1 MFALTIFFDKNTN
14 IFLSTDAD
22 LKVLKQK
29 KKDGQ
34 GKNTLAFMSF
44 SLKKVF

>member
-29 KKDGQ
+29 KKMARE
-34 GKNTLAFMSF
+34 KIL
-44 SLKKVF
+44 